1 MSQVFDINTG
11 LESANEDDMSVY
23 IEEDVD
29 TIIDKDTT
37 MLNRDLILMRLQ
49 DGSLHK
55 KKQMHL

>member
-29 TIIDKDTT
+29 TIIDKDNT